1 MSQTPSLNPG
11 ASEFVP
17 TFSMPNM
24 SNLSLNDN
32 SQQQQAE
39 EQQSYQPLVQEN
51 TRYQNN
57 HHNHNNYHHH
67 QQQNYYHQQQHQQQQ
82 HQQQHQQQRL
92 YGQNNNTSHRHS
104 YNPNYRGNN
113 YRPNYRRENHHN
125 YNNNYN
131 NHHNNYNQGYHQQQQ
146 QSGDVDSFELEARCD
161 AVIEI
166 LQDDKIR
173 DQLNPQA
180 QQDGGQSVEGV
191 HADEGNDADVNEDE
205 LEEMMAMQEEC
216 RLEMMKFYI
225 QSQNPALFEEIYHDV
240 SYPDA
245 AAAKTKVP
253 EDELLSPKTYPKTD
267 ETKTNTTESTE
278 NTSSAAALKLTD
290 MIINEL
296 NPECAEFVPNK
307 FVGEE
312 SNTA

>member
-1 MSQTPSLNPG
+1 MSQNSTSLNPG

-17 TFSMPNM
+17 NFSMPNM

-32 SQQQQAE
+32 SQQQSE
-39 EQQSYQPLVQEN
+39 EQQTYQPPVQEN

-57 HHNHNNYHHH
+57 HHNNYHHH
-67 QQQNYYHQQQHQQQQ
+67 QQQNYYHQHQ
-82 HQQQHQQQRL
+82 HQQQHPPQRL
-92 YGQNNNTSHRHS
+92 YGQNHNTSHRHS

-113 YRPNYRRENHHN
+113 YRPNYRRENNHHHN
-125 YNNNYN
+125 NNYNNYN
-131 NHHNNYNQGYHQQQQ
+131 NHHNQGYNQGYHQQQQ
-146 QSGDVDSFELEARCD
+146 QPGDVDTFELEARCE

-180 QQDGGQSVEGV
+180 QQGGDHDQGV
-191 HADEGNDADVNEDE
+191 SGDANGPECDEDE
-205 LEEMMAMQEEC
+205 MEEMMAMQEEC

-253 EDELLSPKTYPKTD
+253 EDELLSPKTMPKA
-267 ETKTNTTESTE
+267 EEAQSTE
-278 NTSSAAALKLTD
+278 ESPAAALKLTD
-290 MIINEL
+290 LIINEL

-307 FVGEE
+307 FAEE
-312 SNTA
+312 NKSTA